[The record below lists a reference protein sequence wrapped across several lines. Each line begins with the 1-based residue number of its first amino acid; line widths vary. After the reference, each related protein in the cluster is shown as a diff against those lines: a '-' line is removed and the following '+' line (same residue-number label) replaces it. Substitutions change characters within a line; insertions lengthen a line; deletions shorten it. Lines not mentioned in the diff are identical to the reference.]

1 MTAATVAAV
10 RSGGPYFDDLAV
22 GDRFADAP
30 AVTLTTGDAALH
42 RAIAGDRLKLAL
54 DAQLAE
60 RVTGRPG
67 ALAHPALVWDVAI
80 GQSTVVTR
88 RVIANLFYRGLVL
101 RRAPRIGD
109 TLRTVTEVVALR
121 ETTRR
126 PGRAPAGLAVLRI
139 TTTDQEQRAV
149 LDFWRCAMLPL
160 SPGAGPTGR
169 ADRFDAIPEALDEGL
184 LTASWKDWDLTPLAP
199 TPVAAGDRWAVE
211 GADVVTSAPELA
223 RLTLNV
229 ASAHHDRT
237 VHGSGRRL
245 VYGGHTIAIAAAQ
258 VTRLLPDVVTFA
270 GWHGC
275 DHPAPVFEGDL
286 LRTAIEVERRDGP
299 LAHLRCRVDAE
310 REGAAERS
318 TVLDWRPVV
327 VLA

>member
-1 MTAATVAAV
+1 VTVTAA
-10 RSGGPYFDDLAV
+10 PYFDDLAV
-22 GDRFADAP
+22 GDRYDAAP
-30 AVTLTTGDAALH
+30 AMTLTAGDAAVH
-42 RAIAGDRLKLAL
+42 RAIAGDRLRLAL
-54 DAQLAE
+54 DAELAAV
-60 RVTGRPG
+60 VTGEPG
-67 ALAHPALVWDVAI
+67 VLAHPALVWDVAI

-121 ETTRR
+121 EVTRR
-126 PGRAPAGLAVLRI
+126 SGRPPAGLTALRI
-139 TTTDQEQRAV
+139 MTADQRERPV

-160 SPGAGPTGR
+160 SPDATPTGHGD
-169 ADRFDAIPEALDEGL
+169 AFDAIPEALDAGL
-184 LTASWKDWDLTPLAP
+184 LGAGWAGWNLAALASTSL
-199 TPVAAGDRWAVE
+199 AAGARLTID
-211 GADVVTSAPELA
+211 GGDVVTSAPELA

-237 VHGSGRRL
+237 ATATGRRL

-258 VTRLLPDVVTFA
+258 VTRLLPDVVTIA

-286 LRTAIEVERRDGP
+286 LRTAVDVDRLDGS
-299 LAHLRCRVDAE
+299 LAHLRCRVEAE
-310 REGAAERS
+310 REDGERAE
-318 TVLDWRPVV
+318 VLDWRPVV
-327 VLA
+327 VVA